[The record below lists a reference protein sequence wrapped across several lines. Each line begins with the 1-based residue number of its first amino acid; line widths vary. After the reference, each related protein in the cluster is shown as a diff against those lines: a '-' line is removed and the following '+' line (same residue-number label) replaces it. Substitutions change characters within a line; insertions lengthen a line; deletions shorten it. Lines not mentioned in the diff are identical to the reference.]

1 MIQAQTQTADY
12 WGLNFT
18 PTEKDIE
25 QISNH
30 LLEVEKPQRAIEL
43 ARVVIAYRVAEE
55 LRQVE
60 RLLSGRTIYQPRNSF
75 EPGQE
80 LVFPMMHF
88 AHGQV
93 KAVRKGYNPQYGAFN
108 VATVD
113 INGKKR
119 EFAADLQAEHSL
131 NVDEAD
137 LMATMLNIDAEE
149 LFDLYSHL
157 VEKKLVKRLEESTEW
172 IRLGQE
178 WFLKALMMDINVGH
192 LHLAEA
198 ILEINEGG
206 PLPPQEIIPHLDL
219 DSSIDVSVKRF
230 SLNYAMLQDGRFD
243 EIAPTGEV
251 LWFLRRLEP
260 DGVKETPERLK
271 YTPVSYDRA
280 LLSPQLLALERELDD
295 EWSELDPV
303 GTAEATTLTL
313 TYPHRWAGTLP
324 FSSRTRPLFP
334 TSKSPRQRILFLDEG
349 TGQEIVG
356 WVVREERY
364 IYGFKEWFEENE
376 IAVGAYIYLRPGSEP
391 GKVVLNFD
399 RRRPQR
405 EWVRLATVTENHIKF
420 ELMRRSVGCGYDDLL
435 IVGTDVVT
443 AVDALARRVE
453 SHKRSVASLLAEL
466 FPELA
471 SLNPQNAV
479 HAKTLYSALNMLKR
493 LPPGPIFAELVRHPA
508 FKPVGDH
515 YWRFE
520 SENWRG

>member
-1 MIQAQTQTADY
+1 MIQAQTQTPDY

-18 PTEKDIE
+18 LTDKDFE

-30 LLEVEKPQRAIEL
+30 LLEAERPQRAYEL
-43 ARVVIAYRVAEE
+43 ARVVIAYRIAEE

-60 RLLSGRTIYQPRNSF
+60 RLLSGRAVYQPRNHY
-75 EPGQE
+75 ETGQD
-80 LVFPMMHF
+80 LVFPMMQF
-88 AHGQV
+88 AHGEV
-93 KAVRKGYNPQYGAFN
+93 TAVRKGYNPQYGNFN
-108 VATVD
+108 VITVA
-113 INGKKR
+113 ISGKKR
-119 EFAADLQAEHSL
+119 EFASELQADHVL
-131 NVDEAD
+131 NVEEAD
-137 LMATMLNIDAEE
+137 LMADMLHIDVEE
-149 LFDLYSHL
+149 LCDLYGHL
-157 VEKKLVKRLEESTEW
+157 VEKKLVKRLEASPDW
-172 IRLGQE
+172 VRLGQE
-178 WFLKALMMDINVGH
+178 WFMKALMLEINVGH

-206 PLPPQEIIPHLDL
+206 PLPPEEIIPHLDL
-219 DSSIDVSVKRF
+219 DNSVELSVQRF

-243 EIAPTGEV
+243 EIAPTGQV

-271 YTPVSYDRA
+271 YDSISYDRA
-280 LLSPQLLALERELDD
+280 FLSPQLLALERELDD
-295 EWSELDPV
+295 EWSELDPI

-324 FSSRTRPLFP
+324 LSSRTRPLFP
-334 TSKSPRQRILFLDEG
+334 SSKSPLQRVIFLDEG

-356 WVVREERY
+356 WVVQEQRY
-364 IYGFKEWFEENE
+364 IFGFKDWYEENE

-391 GKVVLNFD
+391 GKVILNFD

-405 EWVRLATVTENHIKF
+405 EWVRLATVSDNRVKF

-443 AVDALARRVE
+443 AMDALARRIE
-453 SHKRSVASLLAEL
+453 SQQRSIASLLAEI

-471 SLNPQNAV
+471 NLNPQNAV

-493 LPPGPIFAELVRHPA
+493 VPPGPIFAELVRHPA

-520 SENWRG
+520 SENWRS

>member
-1 MIQAQTQTADY
+1 MIQAQTQTPDY

-18 PTEKDIE
+18 LTDKDFE

-30 LLEVEKPQRAIEL
+30 LLEVERPQRAIEL
-43 ARVVIAYRVAEE
+43 ARVVIAHRVAEE

-60 RLLSGRTIYQPRNSF
+60 RLLSGRTVYQPQKSL
-75 EPGQE
+75 EAGQE

-93 KAVRKGYNPQYGAFN
+93 KSVRKGYNPQYGTFN
-108 VATVD
+108 VAAVE
-113 INGKKR
+113 INGKQR
-119 EFAADLQAEHSL
+119 EFAADLQVSHVL
-131 NVDEAD
+131 NTDEAD
-137 LMATMLNIDAEE
+137 LLAEVLNVDVEE
-149 LFDLYSHL
+149 LCDLYGHL
-157 VEKKLVKRLEESTEW
+157 VEKKLTARLEASPEW

-178 WFLKALMMDINVGH
+178 WFMKPLLIEINIGH

-206 PLPPQEIIPHLDL
+206 PLPPEEIIPHLDL
-219 DSSIDVSVKRF
+219 DTSTDISVKRF
-230 SLNYAMLQDGRFD
+230 SLNHAMLRDGRFD

-260 DGVKETPERLK
+260 EGVKEPPERLK

-324 FSSRTRPLFP
+324 LSSRTRPLFP
-334 TSKSPRQRILFLDEG
+334 ASRSPRQRITFLDEG

-356 WVVREERY
+356 WVVQEERY
-364 IYGFKEWFEENE
+364 IFGFKNWFEENE
-376 IAVGAYIYLRPGSEP
+376 IAVGAYIYLRPAAET
-391 GKVVLNFD
+391 GKVIMNYD

-405 EWVRLATVTENHIKF
+405 EWVRLASVIDNRIKF

-453 SHKRSVASLLAEL
+453 SHQRSIASLLAEL

-479 HAKTLYSALNMLKR
+479 HAKTLYSALNMIKR
-493 LPPGPIFAELVRHPA
+493 VPPGPIFAELVRHPA
-508 FKPVGDH
+508 FKAVGDH

-520 SENWRG
+520 SENWRS